1 MTLAQK
7 NAVESMRKDGASYT
21 IISRKLN
28 VNINAVKSH
37 CRRHGFG
44 AEDIKKGIKHC
55 KQCGKKLV
63 LNKQRDK
70 KFCSDPCRSTWWGK
84 HRLEANYF
92 AINPIQACRQCGKEF
107 HNGGN
112 RTRIYCSTA
121 CYGTSRRI
129 VRE

>member
-1 MTLAQK
+1 MKQAIKQAIETL
-7 NAVESMRKDGASYT
+7 RRDGLSYAA
-21 IISRKLN
+21 IARKLN
-28 VNINAVKSH
+28 MNLNTVKSY
-37 CRRHGFG
+37 CRRHELD
-44 AEDIKKGIKHC
+44 AKSMSEVKKHC

-63 LNKQRDK
+63 IDKQRDK